1 MPTCNLFEI
10 VHNIWLQQSSNMGST
25 CLFATTY
32 NDYVQAF
39 KQSSLYFVLQGGASR
54 TNPYKNELHMCRANQ
69 FGDPFQIV
77 VAIAKYTSSFGLS
90 TKISHLDGEEV
101 FGLAKC
107 KANPPLGSEG
117 NSHWHD
123 WVNFFHLKV
132 ANATTLINQ
141 LLAMDVGETSNFD
154 HVITHNGVEALECLR
169 GDNIYQIEC
178 CPLKSSNC
186 CSALQK
192 GTKHYYKIII
202 ISKQT
207 DHGIHAPCYVGYW
220 SIAQGVSI
228 ELYKF

>member
-1 MPTCNLFEI
+1 M
-10 VHNIWLQQSSNMGST
+10 
-25 CLFATTY
+25 
-32 NDYVQAF
+32 
-39 KQSSLYFVLQGGASR
+39 
-54 TNPYKNELHMCRANQ
+54 
-69 FGDPFQIV
+69 
-77 VAIAKYTSSFGLS
+77 
-90 TKISHLDGEEV
+90 DGEEV

-123 WVNFFHLKV
+123 WANFFHLKV

-154 HVITHNGVEALECLR
+154 HVITHNGVEALECLC

-178 CPLKSSNC
+178 CPLKSNNC

-192 GTKHYYKIII
+192 GTKHYYKTII